1 MRSGRL
7 GGRLAI
13 QRQLPREAR
22 ALQAHGSAATRLRVI
37 GYQLLEFCLLEER
50 LSTVE
55 EKSLDI
61 GVGWLLEPSVE

>member
-1 MRSGRL
+1 MIL
-7 GGRLAI
+7 LAYFSI
-13 QRQLPREAR
+13 LKEAK
-22 ALQAHGSAATRLRVI
+22 A
-37 GYQLLEFCLLEER
+37 CLLAYLLKER

>member
-1 MRSGRL
+1 VCTAACAAEDLQIQQYITEGSE
-7 GGRLAI
+7 RLA
-13 QRQLPREAR
+13 
-22 ALQAHGSAATRLRVI
+22 
-37 GYQLLEFCLLEER
+37 CLLEER